1 MLVNDC
7 MVRHPILIQPSTPAQ
22 DVEQIMR
29 ENNIRHLPVVESGKR
44 LAGLMTRQRLTL
56 DPADM
61 SSLNVWEI
69 SRYLSGLKVKELM
82 IKAPDVFTITPDR
95 TVERA
100 ASIMTERKIGCL
112 PVVEDGAVVVGILT
126 EIDLLRAF
134 QAMLGLPAE
143 GVRLTMRMPDRKG
156 EFIKLAAVMIEH
168 GWGIMGIGSFPSPRN
183 PGFYDVVVKVQHC
196 TLDEVRQAVSGILDQ
211 SIVDIREVA

>member
-1 MLVNDC
+1 